1 MHWKN
6 KIKELEKQ
14 NLSIRAEKDNKV
26 FYESDQPRLKPLFA
40 CFKKF
45 PTEMQSATVIDK
57 VIGKAAAYICIMAEV
72 KNVYTPLASKTA
84 VEVLKTNGINI
95 QALRTIPQIMNMDKT
110 DQCPMEKMANDA
122 GSPELFL
129 AELEQRIKIE

>member
-1 MHWKN
+1 MTWKS

-14 NLSIRAEKDNKV
+14 NLSIRVEKDNKV

-57 VIGKAAAYICIMAEV
+57 VIGKAAAFICIMGKV
-72 KNVYTPLASKTA
+72 QNVYTPLASQTA
-84 VEVLKTNGINI
+84 VAELKKNGINI
-95 QALRTIPQIMNMDKT
+95 QALRTIPQIMNTDKT
-110 DQCPMEKMANDA
+110 DQCPMEKMADNA
-122 GSPELFL
+122 GSPDLFL